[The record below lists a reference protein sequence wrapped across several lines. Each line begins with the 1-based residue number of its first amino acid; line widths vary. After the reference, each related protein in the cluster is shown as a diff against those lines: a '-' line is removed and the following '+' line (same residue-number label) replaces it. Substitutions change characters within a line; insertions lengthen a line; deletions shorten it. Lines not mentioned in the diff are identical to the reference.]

1 MKSSIL
7 SFLIVD
13 VFKYDDQ
20 YEENEQK
27 YKEIRKTILDESS
40 GDEGGSSGSDTD
52 EDDDEKKDDA
62 DEEEQEVN
70 QVESK

>member
-1 MKSSIL
+1 M
-7 SFLIVD
+7 FHFVD

-20 YEENEQK
+20 YEENEEK

-40 GDEGGSSGSDTD
+40 ED
-52 EDDDEKKDDA
+52 EDDSSSSDSDEDGDGKKDDV

-70 QVESK
+70 EADSK